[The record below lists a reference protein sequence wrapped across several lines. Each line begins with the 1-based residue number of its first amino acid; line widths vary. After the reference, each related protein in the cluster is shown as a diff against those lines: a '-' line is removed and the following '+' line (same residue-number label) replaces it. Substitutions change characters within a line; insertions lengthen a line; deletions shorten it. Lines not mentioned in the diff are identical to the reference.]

1 MNYNGS
7 EYFYITNLQGDVIE
21 LVDINGSSVVKY
33 KYDAWGN
40 IIYQTPN
47 QTIGD
52 INPFRYRSY
61 YFDEDTGLYY
71 LQSRYYDP
79 EVGRFI
85 SADGFFGSVGNALS
99 HNAYA
104 YCENNPVMYVDPEG
118 EFLLH
123 ILVFAVVVLFLGTT
137 IALTP
142 LERKSGE
149 NISITYYASPD
160 PYAFGFEFLGEGVNG
175 QYVQDGTTCDLY
187 GVCNQFDAVN
197 VQRGLLG
204 TNISTSN
211 GETSVSHSFS
221 VFYISY
227 DPYNLLDVSSWGGG
241 ISLGFSGGA
250 PGVGSGGASLD
261 VDIIGIIMDFLGVGS
276 DD

>member
-7 EYFYITNLQGDVIE
+7 EYFYITNMQGDVIE
-21 LVDINGSSVVKY
+21 LVDISGNSVVKY

-52 INPFRYRSY
+52 INSFRYRSY
-61 YFDEDTGLYY
+61 YLDEDTGLYY

-79 EVGRFI
+79 EIGRFL
-85 SADGFFGSVGNALS
+85 SADGFFCSVGDVLS

-104 YCENNPVMYVDPEG
+104 YCENNPVMYLDPEG

-123 ILVFAVVVLFLGTT
+123 ILVFVVVVLFLGTT

-142 LERKSGE
+142 PERKSGE

-160 PYAFGFEFLGEGVNG
+160 PYAFGFELLGEGVFNG

-187 GVCNQFDAVN
+187 GVCNQFDGVN
-197 VQRGLLG
+197 AQIGLWG

-211 GETSVSHSFS
+211 G
-221 VFYISY
+221 
-227 DPYNLLDVSSWGGG
+227 
-241 ISLGFSGGA
+241 
-250 PGVGSGGASLD
+250 
-261 VDIIGIIMDFLGVGS
+261 
-276 DD
+276 